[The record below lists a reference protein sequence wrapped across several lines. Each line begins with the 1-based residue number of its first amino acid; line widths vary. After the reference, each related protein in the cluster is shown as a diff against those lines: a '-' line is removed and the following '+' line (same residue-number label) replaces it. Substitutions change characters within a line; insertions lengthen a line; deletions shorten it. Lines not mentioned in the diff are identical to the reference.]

1 MRPAPLDLAELFV
14 ERLRDATG
22 QTLDYSLDSLALLD
36 DLLEEWLHFAEV
48 YGSDRPHDLSHLEQ
62 PLVAYVGETLRRTFG
77 GYWIERPGR
86 SVVQLAQHIELDLF
100 PLVRS
105 ILAHQRPPAFA
116 RLAAAVERELEES
129 SEQ

>member
-1 MRPAPLDLAELFV
+1 MGPAPLDLAELFV
-14 ERLRDATG
+14 ERLREATG

-62 PLVAYVGETLRRTFG
+62 PLVAYVGETLRRAFG
-77 GYWIERPGR
+77 GHWVERPGGT
-86 SVVQLAQHIELDLF
+86 VVRLAQRIDLDLLPF
-100 PLVRS
+100 VRS
-105 ILAHQRPPAFA
+105 ILTHQRPPAFA

-129 SEQ
+129 GEQ